1 MKSDRGKAV
10 KPSGS
15 GLIPNRHFLI
25 AVSVLSLAT
34 VGWYGVVKGRNLAT
48 TKEAVEW
55 PEGLEVDGDCRAIS
69 IPDRVGPYVLAEDG
83 ELEKDENRAP
93 KFDGRPDGEV
103 VLPDDV
109 LESLKINT
117 VLDRRRLDERKSNWY
132 FVGIYRDTR
141 QEGPRAPRR
150 YWRVEVFYYTGGL
163 DTVPHVPERC
173 LVAGGATLLGSD
185 GVEFHVPSAR
195 PPWDKPLT
203 FQRTRY
209 EVPDRLGLSS
219 YRYAQYYAFSLNGKP
234 EESWKRVRLTLS
246 YPWVRRCYFAKFQ
259 FAPLGSI
266 TDQAETDRAAEDI
279 VRHFI
284 PVLQDVL
291 PMPDAVEKVAEAG
304 TEPGDDQHL
313 ER

>member
-1 MKSDRGKAV
+1 MKPDREKTV

-15 GLIPNRHFLI
+15 ELIPNRHFVI
-25 AVSVLSLAT
+25 AVSILVLAT

-55 PEGLEVDGDCRAIS
+55 PEGLEVNGDCRATS
-69 IPDRVGPYVLAEDG
+69 MPDRVGPYVLAEDG
-83 ELEKDENRAP
+83 ELEKNDDGTP
-93 KFDGRPDGEV
+93 KFDGRPDGEM
-103 VLPDDV
+103 VLPEDV
-109 LESLKINT
+109 MESLKINT
-117 VLDRRRLDERKSNWY
+117 VLDRRRLGERKSNWY

-141 QEGPRAPRR
+141 LEEPGAPHR

-173 LVAGGATLLGSD
+173 LVASGATLLDSD
-185 GVEFHVPSAR
+185 SVAFHIPSAR

-203 FQRTRY
+203 FRRTRY
-209 EVPDRLGLSS
+209 EVVDRLGLVG
-219 YRYAQYYAFSLNGKP
+219 RHYAQYYAFSLNGKP
-234 EESWKRVRLTLS
+234 EDSWKRVRLTLS

-266 TDQAETDRAAEDI
+266 TDQAEMDRSSEDI
-279 VRHFI
+279 ARHFI

-291 PMPDAVEKVAEAG
+291 PMPETVAKPAEASMG
-304 TEPGDDQHL
+304 PGDDQHR